1 MRTKALLLA
10 AAFAA
15 AGVSTSVAQVYSVNA
30 VGYVNVSLYP
40 GFNMVSNPL
49 NAGTGNNTVAK
60 LFSNIT
66 GGVPA
71 QLKVWTWDE
80 NAGTYNVAATYV
92 SPTLGFQPP
101 TSAGLELLPGRGAF
115 VQNPQPAGSA
125 PLTLT
130 FVGEV
135 PQGNLSNPLPVGFSI
150 KASQVPQAAK
160 PEDLGLVGAPL
171 DKIYRY
177 DGAAGAYRIANTFAN
192 ATVGWQP
199 PTGVIAVGEAFFYQ
213 RHPNNGAGTW
223 TRTFSVNG

>member
-30 VGYVNVSLYP
+30 VGYVNVTLNP

-49 NAGTGNNTVAK
+49 DAGAGNNTVSK

-71 QLKVWTWDE
+71 QLKVYTWDE
-80 NAGTYNVAATYV
+80 TAGTYNVAATYV
-92 SPTLGFQPP
+92 SVALGFQPS
-101 TSAGLELLPGRGAF
+101 TSANFVLAPGRGAF
-115 VQNPQPAGSA
+115 VQVPATVTA
-125 PLTLT
+125 PITLT
-130 FVGEV
+130 VVGEV
-135 PQGNLSNPLPVGFSI
+135 PQGNLSNPLPIGFSI

-160 PEDLGLVGAPL
+160 PEDLGLVGAPQ

-177 DGAAGAYRIANTFAN
+177 DSVAGTYRVANTFVN
-192 ATVGWQP
+192 TTLGWQP
-199 PTGVIAVGEAFFYQ
+199 ATGVIAVGEAFFYQ
-213 RHPNNGAGTW
+213 RAAANGAGTW